1 MSTTVPGLP
10 ADHLL
15 HETSTVTDVHTDVH
29 TRVHP
34 RTHP

>member
-15 HETSTVTDVHTDVH
+15 LEMSTTTDVLHGA
-29 TRVHP
+29 HP
-34 RTHP
+34 